1 MKLGN
6 HLKLPTATPKQQ
18 LANRDLWNVARSR
31 HDADFFTIGYT
42 GRKSDELAAV
52 LIASGVRTVMD
63 VRQIPV
69 SMFRPEVS
77 KKNLR
82 AFVEA
87 HGMNYVH
94 LPELGV
100 PRDIRARAIET
111 GSRDTIWKWYDKN
124 VVLPQLRMNLH
135 RFMNA
140 IEHPVAMLCVEID
153 PHECHRHRISL
164 ALEQMGF
171 RGFDL

>member
-1 MKLGN
+1 MKPGN

-18 LANRDLWNVARSR
+18 LANRDLWNGARSR

-42 GRKSDELAAV
+42 GRKSDELAAA
-52 LIASGVRTVMD
+52 LIAHGVRTVMD

-111 GSRDTIWKWYDKN
+111 GTRDTIWKWYD
-124 VVLPQLRMNLH
+124 
-135 RFMNA
+135 
-140 IEHPVAMLCVEID
+140 
-153 PHECHRHRISL
+153 
-164 ALEQMGF
+164 
-171 RGFDL
+171 